1 MNKHSIGKKKDS
13 NNYKRILRVMRITVF
28 LFFFGI
34 MFSHA
39 ATSHSQETE
48 LSLHLRST
56 TIKEACREIEKQS
69 GLVFVFADNTEEA
82 LVKKVNIRANS
93 RSISHILDDLLS
105 STGLKYKIL
114 DKQVVVYKEEKKI
127 NALEIREI
135 ILEEI
140 VQQLKRTVTGR
151 IIDRNGEALIGA
163 NIVEKGTT
171 NGTVTDIDGFFSLQI
186 AEGAVLAISYI
197 GYLPQDINTVGRS
210 TFEIVLQE
218 DTQSL
223 EDLVVIGYG
232 TRQKR
237 DLTGA
242 ISQIASEEITKRVA
256 LSPEFAMQ
264 GKMAGV
270 FVSNPGSDPNA
281 RPTIRIRGVST
292 LGYNDPLYVVDGIPL
307 TEGGASS
314 TEGRMGTLRGTLNV
328 FNMINP
334 NDIES
339 ISVLKDASA
348 TAIYGVRASNGVI
361 LITTKRGAKG
371 KARVNATASY
381 GIQNI
386 HQKYDVATIDEFVTW
401 TREAWANN
409 TTTSPNADWAKL
421 FDPQDPNYMG
431 NSKDYSD
438 DWRRAALVE
447 NAAIQDYNLSITG
460 GTDITNYAVG
470 AGYSS
475 QDNAIWTS
483 KVDRYSFFLNS
494 DHQLNKYFKVGESY
508 RFVYSRT
515 AASAGAEGGL
525 NTMLDVPWQPLYDAN
540 GPNGLAVPGR
550 TIDGKFISRGYGNR
564 TRTNFLAREYYIR
577 SERGLMRNMGSFYA
591 EFSPLEGLRFK
602 GTFSFDT
609 YQEKREQLTNKN
621 IGIFEADRG
630 IPYPYTGDNYGIR
643 INENSNIVKEF
654 LIGYANHFG
663 KHNVDLILN
672 AMDQKINWNF
682 TDNSIN
688 GNASEI
694 NGWEQRRI
702 DEGWP
707 AASKSSFYERRPS
720 GLQGYMGR
728 LSYNFD
734 SKYYLDATVRRDG
747 SSKFGRGYK
756 WGTFPSLAGVWRISS
771 ENFMSEINWLNDL
784 KIRGGWGKTGNQETR
799 DYAYLSVVNY
809 NPKYALGTGAL
820 PGDGTFSPGAV
831 LGDFP
836 VMDMGWE
843 TVTSTGL
850 GIDAIL
856 LNNRLSLTLE
866 YYDRLTDGI
875 LQTIRIPK
883 VIGALNSPVVN
894 LAKVQNSGFEMQ
906 ASYTDYIGPVGFTA
920 TANLTTVKN
929 RVKKLYEGLAY
940 TTGNERIEEGYPINF
955 IYGYKTAGIFQ
966 TEAEVAAWKE
976 KNTDPGKDSYKSP
989 GDVNFVDLYG
999 PPTDQDPKNAL
1010 KHYAPDG
1017 RIDANDQ
1024 TYLGKTIPGYYYG
1037 VTFELTYKNWDMSM
1051 HFRGVGDV
1059 QRVNTEGKQ
1068 SISGGDYN
1076 FVTAYRDRWTPTNP
1090 SNKIPRAVIGDPSGN
1105 NRVSDRHVENA
1116 SFLRFQ
1122 NWQIGYNFRGNLLQ
1136 RFGIGSLRTY
1146 IGGSNMFV
1154 ITPYTGLDPE
1164 NNTTPTTFTIGANL
1178 NF

>member
-1 MNKHSIGKKKDS
+1 MNKHSIGKKKNT
-13 NNYKRILRVMRITVF
+13 NNYKQILRVMRLTLSMSF
-28 LFFFGI
+28 LSI
-34 MFSHA
+34 MFSYA
-39 ATSHSQETE
+39 TTSHSQETE
-48 LSLHLRST
+48 LPLHLKST
-56 TIKEACREIEKQS
+56 TIKEACKEIEKQT
-69 GLVFVFADNTEEA
+69 GFVFVFADNTDEA
-82 LVKKVNIRANS
+82 LVRKVNVRVNS
-93 RSISHILDDLLS
+93 KSISNILDDLLS
-105 STGLKYKIL
+105 NTGLKYKIV
-114 DKQVVVYKEEKKI
+114 DKQVVVYKEERKM
-127 NALEIREI
+127 NTLETRKI
-135 ILEEI
+135 ILEKI
-140 VQQLKRTVTGR
+140 VQQVKRTITGK
-151 IIDRNGEALIGA
+151 IIDKNGEPLIGA
-163 NIVEKGTT
+163 NIIEKGTT
-171 NGTVTDIDGFFSLQI
+171 NGTVTNVDGVFSLQT
-186 AEGAVLAISYI
+186 AEGAVLLISYI
-197 GYLPQDINTVGRS
+197 GYLPQEINSIGRNN
-210 TFEIVLQE
+210 FEITLQE

-232 TRQKR
+232 TRQKK

-242 ISQIASEEITKRVA
+242 ISQINSEEITKRVA
-256 LSPEFAMQ
+256 LSPEYAMQ

-307 TEGGASS
+307 TEGGSSS
-314 TEGRMGTLRGTLNV
+314 TEGRMETLRGSFNV

-361 LITTKRGAKG
+361 LITTKRGSKG

-386 HQKYDVATIDEFVTW
+386 RQQYDLVTIDEYVSF

-409 TTTSPNADWAKL
+409 PTSTPDADWAKL
-421 FDPQDPNYMG
+421 YDPQNPNYMG
-431 NSKDYSD
+431 NSKDYSQ
-438 DWRRAALVE
+438 DWRRASLVK
-447 NAAIQDYNLSITG
+447 NAPVQDYNLSITG
-460 GTDITNYAVG
+460 GTDASNFAVG
-470 AGYSS
+470 AGYAS

-494 DHQLNKYFKVGESY
+494 DHQLNKFFKVGESY
-508 RFVYSRT
+508 RFVYSK
-515 AASAGAEGGL
+515 SSGSQLKGSL
-525 NTMLDVPWQPLYDAN
+525 DTMLDVPWQPLYDEN
-540 GPNGLAVPGR
+540 EPNGLAIPGR

-564 TRTNFLAREYYIR
+564 TRTNFLADEYYR
-577 SERGLMRNMGSFYA
+577 RNESDLMRNMGSFYA
-591 EFSPLEGLRFK
+591 EFSPLDGLRFK

-609 YQEKREQLTNKN
+609 YQDKRERLQSNG

-630 IPYPYTGDNYGIR
+630 IPYTNTGDTYLIQ
-643 INENSNIVKEF
+643 INENTNIVKEF
-654 LIGYANHFG
+654 LIGYTNNFE
-663 KHNVDLILN
+663 KHNVDLVLN
-672 AMDQKINWNF
+672 AMDQKINWDFN
-682 TDNSIN
+682 NSSIGEN
-688 GNASEI
+688 SEI
-694 NGWEQRRI
+694 NGWNQRRI
-702 DEGWP
+702 EEGWP
-707 AASKSSFYERRPS
+707 STSKATFYERRPS

-747 SSKFGRGYK
+747 SSKFGPGYK
-756 WGTFPSLAGVWRISS
+756 WGTFPSFAGVWRISS
-771 ENFMSEINWLNDL
+771 ENFMSKINWLNDL

-820 PGDGTFSPGAV
+820 LGDGTFSPGAI

-836 VMDMGWE
+836 VKDMSWE
-843 TVTSTGL
+843 TVTSTSL

-856 LNNRLSLTLE
+856 LNNKLSLTVE

-875 LQTIRIPK
+875 LQTISIPK

-894 LAKVQNSGFEMQ
+894 LAKVQNSGFEVQ
-906 ASYTDYIGPVGFTA
+906 ASYTDHVGPVGFTA
-920 TANLTTVKN
+920 STNLTTVRN
-929 RVKKLYEGLAY
+929 RVQKLYKGLAY
-940 TTGNERIEEGYPINF
+940 TTGNERIEEGYPINY

-966 TEAEVAAWKE
+966 TEAEISAWKG
-976 KNTDPGKDSYKSP
+976 KNTDPGKDTYKSL
-989 GDVNFVDLYG
+989 GDIIFVDLYG
-999 PPTDQDPKNAL
+999 PPTNQDPANAL

-1037 VTFELTYKNWDMSM
+1037 ITLELTYKNWDMNM

-1059 QRVNTEGKQ
+1059 QKINAQGKQ
-1068 SISGGDYN
+1068 TITGDSYN
-1076 FVTAYRDRWTPTNP
+1076 FVTAYRNHWTATNT
-1090 SNKIPRAVIGDPSGN
+1090 STNIPRAAIGDPAGN
-1105 NRVSDRHVENA
+1105 NRISDRHIENA
-1116 SFLRFQ
+1116 GFMRFQ
-1122 NWQIGYNFRGNLLQ
+1122 NWQIGYNFKGNLLQ

-1146 IGGSNMFV
+1146 MGGSNMFV
-1154 ITPYTGLDPE
+1154 ITSYTGLDPE
-1164 NNTTPTTFTIGANL
+1164 NATTPTTFTIGANL

>member
-1 MNKHSIGKKKDS
+1 MNKHSIGKKKNS
-13 NNYKRILRVMRITVF
+13 NNYKHILRVMRITAF

-39 ATSHSQETE
+39 TTSHSQETE
-48 LSLHLRST
+48 LSLHLKST
-56 TIKEACREIEKQS
+56 TIKEACKEIENQT

-93 RSISHILDDLLS
+93 RSISNILNDLLS
-105 STGLKYKIL
+105 NTGLKYTIL
-114 DKQVVVYKEEKKI
+114 DKQVVVYKEVKK
-127 NALEIREI
+127 NNTLEIREI

-140 VQQLKRTVTGR
+140 VQQLKRTITGK
-151 IIDRNGEALIGA
+151 ITDKNGESLIGA

-171 NGTVTDIDGFFSLQI
+171 NGTVTDIDGNFSLQV
-186 AEGAVLAISYI
+186 AEGAMLHISYI
-197 GYLPQDINTVGRS
+197 GFLPQDINTTGRTS
-210 TFEIVLQE
+210 FDIILQE

-223 EDLVVIGYG
+223 GDLVVIGYG
-232 TRQKR
+232 TRQKK

-242 ISQIASEEITKRVA
+242 ISQIDSEEITKRVA
-256 LSPEFAMQ
+256 LSPEYAMQ

-307 TEGGASS
+307 SEGGASS
-314 TEGRMGTLRGTLNV
+314 TEGRMGTLRGSFNV

-361 LITTKRGAKG
+361 LITTKRGSKG
-371 KARVNATASY
+371 KAKVNATASY

-386 HQKYDVATIDEFVTW
+386 RQQYDLVTIDEYVSF
-401 TREAWANN
+401 TREAWENN
-409 TTTSPNADWAKL
+409 PTSTPDADWAKL
-421 FDPQDPNYMG
+421 YDPTNPNYMG
-431 NSKDYSD
+431 NSRDYSQ
-438 DWRRAALVE
+438 DWRKAALVE
-447 NAAIQDYNLSITG
+447 NAPVQDYNLSITG
-460 GTDITNYAVG
+460 GTDASNFAVG
-470 AGYSS
+470 AGYAS
-475 QDNAIWTS
+475 QDNALWKS

-494 DHQLNKYFKVGESY
+494 DHQLGKYFKVGESY
-508 RFVYSRT
+508 RFIYSKST
-515 AASAGAEGGL
+515 SSAGGGL
-525 NTMLDVPWQPLYDAN
+525 ETMLDVPWQPLYDEN

-564 TRTNFLAREYYIR
+564 TRTNFLANEYYSR
-577 SERGLMRNMGSFYA
+577 NESNLMRNMGSFYA
-591 EFSPLEGLRFK
+591 EFSPLEGLRFR

-609 YQEKREQLTNKN
+609 YQDKREVLSKN
-621 IGIFEADRG
+621 DIGLFQADRG
-630 IPYPYTGDNYGIR
+630 IPYTNTGDTYEKR
-643 INENSNIVKEF
+643 VNENTNVVKEF
-654 LIGYANHFG
+654 LIGYANNFG
-663 KHNVDLILN
+663 KHNIDLVLN

-682 TDNSIN
+682 TNNSIADN
-688 GNASEI
+688 SEI
-694 NGWEQRRI
+694 NDWDQRRI

-707 AASKSSFYERRPS
+707 ATDKNSFYERRPS

-747 SSKFGRGYK
+747 SSKFGPGYK
-756 WGTFPSLAGVWRISS
+756 WGTFPSFAAVWRISS
-771 ENFMSEINWLNDL
+771 ENFMSDIHWLNDL

-799 DYAYLSVVNY
+799 DYAFLSVVNY

-820 PGDGTFSPGAV
+820 PGDGTFSPGAI

-836 VMDMGWE
+836 VVDMSWE
-843 TVTSTGL
+843 TVTSTSL
-850 GIDAIL
+850 GVDAIL
-856 LNNRLSLTLE
+856 LNNKLSLTVE

-883 VIGALNSPVVN
+883 VIGALSSPVVN
-894 LAKVQNSGFEMQ
+894 LAKVQNSGFEVQ
-906 ASYTDYIGPVGFTA
+906 ASYTDHLGSVGFTA

-929 RVKKLYEGLAY
+929 RVNTLYEGLAY
-940 TTGNERIEEGYPINF
+940 TTGNERIEEGYPINY

-976 KNTDPGKDSYKSP
+976 KNTDPGKDTYKSP
-989 GDVNFVDLYG
+989 GDIIFVDLYG

-1037 VTFELTYKNWDMSM
+1037 VTFELTYKNWDMNM

-1059 QRVNTEGKQ
+1059 QRINTQGKQ
-1068 SISGGDYN
+1068 TITGDSYN
-1076 FVTAYRDRWTPTNP
+1076 FITAYRNHWTPTNT
-1090 SNKIPRAVIGDPSGN
+1090 STNIPRAAIGDPAGN
-1105 NRVSDRHVENA
+1105 NRISDRHVENA
-1116 SFLRFQ
+1116 GFLRFQ
-1122 NWQIGYNFRGNLLQ
+1122 NWQIGYNFKGNLLQ
-1136 RFGIGSLRTY
+1136 RFGIASLRTY
-1146 IGGSNMFV
+1146 VGGSNMFV

-1164 NNTTPTTFTIGANL
+1164 NATTPTTFTIGANL